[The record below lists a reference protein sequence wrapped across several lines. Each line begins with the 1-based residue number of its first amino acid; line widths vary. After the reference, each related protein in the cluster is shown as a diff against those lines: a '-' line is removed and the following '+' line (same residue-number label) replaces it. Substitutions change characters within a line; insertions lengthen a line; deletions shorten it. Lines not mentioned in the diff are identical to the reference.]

1 MKKTTILPLFVL
13 ISFFANGQTSKS
25 SWLVGGGAAFTSTTE
40 KESGVPGSVKTTIFV
55 LTPNAGYFF
64 LDNLA
69 GGLSVNLT
77 STHTVNGDSYGGT
90 STTVTYFT
98 AGPFV
103 RYYFNTAPKVKIFV
117 HGDASWGSEKY
128 SYTSGGNTQSQPLQA
143 SVYDGKAGVA
153 VFLNPTVAVEFTA
166 GYQSTALSE
175 KSGGI
180 TSKSTDG
187 SVIVGIGF
195 QIYLAKK

>member
-1 MKKTTILPLFVL
+1 
-13 ISFFANGQTSKS
+13 
-25 SWLVGGGAAFTSTTE
+25 
-40 KESGVPGSVKTTIFV
+40 
-55 LTPNAGYFF
+55 
-64 LDNLA
+64 
-69 GGLSVNLT
+69 VN
-77 STHTVNGDSYGGT
+77 
-90 STTVTYFT
+90 
-98 AGPFV
+98 GPFV

-128 SYTSGGNTQSQPLQA
+128 SYSSGGNTQSQPLQA

-187 SVIVGIGF
+187 SGSRALTCVLSVRTPSSS
-195 QIYLAKK
+195 QQR